1 MASRIMKL
9 AAVAVLVGTA
19 AGSAPADWNG
29 TSLDVNITV
38 DGELVPFARCY
49 ITAASLLL
57 LLTRSGTRSSDAGS
71 TSLKQAE
78 LCG

>member
-38 DGELVPFARCY
+38 DGELVPFARCF
-49 ITAASLLL
+49 ITAASL
-57 LLTRSGTRSSDAGS
+57 RSLGPDNKQVRLNVKVLATS
-71 TSLKQAE
+71 TTN
-78 LCG
+78 